1 MLRDIVQGLMRK
13 CRWWVHMMLSGHPDA
28 QELGSTSWAP
38 SPDPSPT
45 RPGGQDG
52 GVTVGASN

>member
-1 MLRDIVQGLMRK
+1 MLRDTVQDLTRNRRWGVLM
-13 CRWWVHMMLSGHPDA
+13 MPSGHPDA

-45 RPGGQDG
+45 RPRGQAS
-52 GVTVGASN
+52 GVTVRTSD